1 LELVPGVRRDGVWT
15 PAGVYPAGGGAGV
28 TTSYESTMIKAGRND
43 PCPCGSGKK
52 FKKCHLGREGELYLR
67 KNESLNQEAGEQ
79 IRRLP
84 EVHYGS
90 SKKIIDALIQD
101 GHLDGSR
108 NIKCIDL
115 EAYRNLGVS
124 GQEIPVQSL
133 AESAG
138 IMVNANKTK
147 EVDPDHLY
155 LAITPKIQDS
165 TFIHQMAHILD
176 YLKGS
181 GQQPGA
187 FQQMSLETGIPI
199 EHLDHTQEFGY
210 WLDFL
215 KNRFQV
221 ELDAEDAIVSFLYQ
235 NQQLLKDEEI
245 KTQDMNALIFRS
257 KQILDFLIAH
267 RAEINSLI
275 KERAGYIGKQ

>member
-1 LELVPGVRRDGVWT
+1 MILALAAAGKSLKSATLVGKGNFT
-15 PAGVYPAGGGAGV
+15 
-28 TTSYESTMIKAGRND
+28 
-43 PCPCGSGKK
+43 SGKMSPYTRRPDNRYAGSRR
-52 FKKCHLGREGELYLR
+52 FITGR
-67 KNESLNQEAGEQ
+67 
-79 IRRLP
+79 
-84 EVHYGS
+84 
-90 SKKIIDALIQD
+90 SKKIIEALTQD
-101 GHLDGSR
+101 GHLDGSL

-124 GQEIPVQSL
+124 GQDIPVQSL

-147 EVDPDHLY
+147 EVDPDHIY
-155 LAITPKIQDS
+155 LAITPQIQDS
-165 TFIHQMAHILD
+165 TFIHQVAHILD

-181 GQQPGA
+181 GQQPGTY
-187 FQQMSLETGIPI
+187 QQMSLETGIPI

>member
-1 LELVPGVRRDGVWT
+1 
-15 PAGVYPAGGGAGV
+15 
-28 TTSYESTMIKAGRND
+28 MIKAGRND

-67 KNESLNQEAGEQ
+67 KNEPLQREAGQQ
-79 IRRLP
+79 ICRLP
-84 EVHYGS
+84 EVRYGR
-90 SKKIIDALIQD
+90 SKEIIEALIQE
-101 GHLDGSR
+101 GYLDGSS

-124 GQEIPVQSL
+124 GQEIPAQSL
-133 AESAG
+133 TESSG
-138 IMVNANKTK
+138 IMVNVNKTK
-147 EVDPDHLY
+147 EVDPTHLY

-181 GQQPGA
+181 KQQPGS
-187 FQQMSLETGIPI
+187 FQQMSLESGIPI
-199 EHLDHTQEFGY
+199 DHLDHTQEFGY

-221 ELDAEDAIVSFLYQ
+221 ELDAEDTIVNFLYQ
-235 NQQLLKDEEI
+235 NELLLKTEEI
-245 KTQDMNALIFRS
+245 KAQDMNTLIFRS
-257 KQILDFLIAH
+257 KQILDFLMAH
-267 RAEINSLI
+267 RAEINGLI
-275 KERAGYIGKQ
+275 KERTGYIGKQA

>member
-1 LELVPGVRRDGVWT
+1 
-15 PAGVYPAGGGAGV
+15 
-28 TTSYESTMIKAGRND
+28 MITAGRND

-67 KNESLNQEAGEQ
+67 KNEPLHQEAGQQ
-79 IRRLP
+79 ICRLP
-84 EVHYGS
+84 EVGYGS
-90 SKKIIDALIQD
+90 SKKIIEGLIQD
-101 GHLDGSR
+101 GHLDGSC
-108 NIKCIDL
+108 NIKCVDL

-124 GQEIPVQSL
+124 GQEIPAQSL
-133 AESAG
+133 SGSTG

-155 LAITPKIQDS
+155 LAITPHIQES
-165 TFIHQMAHILD
+165 TFIHQVAHILD

-181 GQQPGA
+181 KRQPGSC
-187 FQQMSLETGIPI
+187 QQVSLESGIPI

-210 WLDFL
+210 WLDLL

-221 ELDAEDAIVSFLYQ
+221 KLDAEDSIVSFLYQ
-235 NQQLLKDEEI
+235 NQLLLTDEEI
-245 KTQDMNALIFRS
+245 KTQDMNTLIFRS

-267 RAEINSLI
+267 KAEINNLI
-275 KERAGYIGKQ
+275 KERVGYIGKQ